1 MIARKIH
8 LFTECQRR
16 IDLWCDIGL
25 ALCGNKILVR
35 AVKAFFYFS
44 IIYLGFALIVASI
57 YMDGNMTGLAA
68 ISISA
73 RTLLSVGKYFL
84 IGIMAGVVV
93 LVLVVD
99 RKILQQRALLIAY
112 ALVATV
118 LTQAGFTLLKNAMSF
133 ITPYFA
139 DPFFANVDQALHFGV
154 DPWVIAHWLGQYLP
168 TKIMTYSYLTVWGLP
183 AMALPAIIAASDGN
197 RARVTRTLVIYL
209 VAWVFIGNV
218 LAFSGLSAGPV
229 YYDRLLGVDRFAD
242 LTMALQTSGV
252 SDSHIGRVQRA
263 LWDIYAGHSASI
275 GSGISAFPSVHVAI
289 ATVTAIYLVER
300 SKWLLPLAA
309 AFLFF
314 TFFLSV
320 YTGYHYAVDGY
331 VSILVVFAVWW
342 GMRRKFA
349 PE

>member
-1 MIARKIH
+1 
-8 LFTECQRR
+8 
-16 IDLWCDIGL
+16 
-25 ALCGNKILVR
+25 
-35 AVKAFFYFS
+35 VKAFLYFS
-44 IIYLGFALIVASI
+44 VIYLGFALIVASI

-68 ISISA
+68 INISA

-93 LVLVVD
+93 LALIVD
-99 RKILQQRALLIAY
+99 KEILHQRAFSIAY
-112 ALVATV
+112 ALAATI

-139 DPFFANVDQALHFGV
+139 DSLFADIDHALHFGT
-154 DPWVIAHWLGQYLP
+154 DPWMIAHWLGNYLP
-168 TKIMTYSYLTVWGLP
+168 TKAMTYSYLTVWALP
-183 AMALPAIIAASDGN
+183 ALTLPAIIAASDGN
-197 RARVTRTLVIYL
+197 RVRAKRTLIIYL
-209 VAWVFIGNV
+209 VAWIFIGNV
-218 LAFSGLSAGPV
+218 LAFSGLSVGPV
-229 YYDRLLGVDRFAD
+229 YYDRLLGGDRFAD
-242 LTMALQTSGV
+242 LTLALQTSGV
-252 SDSHIGRVQRA
+252 SDSHIGHVQQA

-289 ATVTAIYLVER
+289 ATVTAIYMVER

-309 AFLFF
+309 AFLFL